1 MPASRA
7 SPTTATATRATTITV
22 DPIVAELPMRVADI
36 GIASKALK
44 NGRATATA
52 SVTILGGDGRAVPGA
67 TVAGSWSGLV
77 KGSASATTGST
88 GVATLT
94 SPQIRS
100 KSGTVTFSVTGVTL
114 DGYTY
119 RADLNTETSDSI
131 TR

>member
-1 MPASRA
+1 MES
-7 SPTTATATRATTITV
+7 
-22 DPIVAELPMRVADI
+22 
-36 GIASKALK
+36 
-44 NGRATATA
+44 
-52 SVTILGGDGRAVPGA
+52 
-67 TVAGSWSGLV
+67 
-77 KGSASATTGST
+77 
-88 GVATLT
+88 VATLT